1 MTVTVKYV
9 YKVDGDREV
18 VNFTDWVSTLS
29 AEEQAEFNAANR
41 SRGRTIAFKTE
52 TGALKVEYTPEMTYI
67 WDSAESAD
75 AGLGIDPIWEKYQN
89 RYLTENNIKLEITK
103 E

>member
-9 YKVDGDREV
+9 YTADEGKEV
-18 VNFTDWVSTLS
+18 VNFTNWVSTLS

-41 SRGRTIAFKTE
+41 SRGKTIAFKTE
-52 TGALKVEYTPEMTYI
+52 SGELKVEYTPEMTYV

-75 AGLGIDPIWEKYQN
+75 AGLPVDPVWEKYQT

-103 E
+103 Q